1 MITEDVSF
9 VLVEKNM
16 YYGERFNGISHLV
29 GTLLA
34 ITGLAVLV
42 TRAGMEGDPWRVV
55 SFSLYGSTLVI
66 LYLVSTLY
74 HSVRGRAKAI
84 LQKCDHSAIYLL
96 IAGSYTPFALVT
108 LRGAWGW
115 TLFGLSW
122 GLALF
127 GIVQELTLGR
137 RTRLLS
143 MILYVLMG
151 WMVLVAIRPLVMS
164 LALPG
169 LFWLA
174 LGGVFYSVGIYWF
187 INDEKIRHGHGIW
200 HLFVLAGS
208 VCQFVCVMFY
218 V

>member
-1 MITEDVSF
+1 
-9 VLVEKNM
+9 M
-16 YYGERFNGISHLV
+16 YQGERFNGISHLI

-42 TRAGMEGDPWRVV
+42 TRAGIEGDPWKVV
-55 SFSLYGSTLVI
+55 SFSLYGATLVI

-127 GIVQELTLGR
+127 GIVQELTIGR

-151 WMVLVAIRPLVMS
+151 WMVLIAIKPLVTT

-169 LFWLA
+169 LIWLA
-174 LGGVFYSVGIYWF
+174 LGGLFYSVGIYWF
-187 INDEKIRHGHGIW
+187 LNDEKIRHGHGIW

-208 VCQFVCVMFY
+208 VCQFVCVMWY

>member
-1 MITEDVSF
+1 
-9 VLVEKNM
+9 M
-16 YYGERFNGISHLV
+16 YHGERFNGISHLF

-34 ITGLAVLV
+34 ITGLTVLV
-42 TRAGMEGDPWRVV
+42 TRAGMEGDPWKIV

-66 LYLVSTLY
+66 LYLISTLY
-74 HSVRGRAKAI
+74 HCVKGRAKAF

-137 RTRLLS
+137 RTRVLS

-151 WMVLVAIRPLVMS
+151 WLVLVALKPLIRNLDV
-164 LALPG
+164 AG
-169 LFWLA
+169 LFWLS
-174 LGGVFYSVGIYWF
+174 LGGVLYSLGIYWF

-200 HLFVLAGS
+200 HLFVLGGS
-208 VCQFVCVMFY
+208 LCQFICVLVY

>member
-1 MITEDVSF
+1 
-9 VLVEKNM
+9 M
-16 YYGERFNGISHLV
+16 YRGERFNGISHLI

-42 TRAGMEGDPWRVV
+42 TRAGMEGDPWKVV

-74 HSVRGRAKAI
+74 HSVKGRAKAI

-115 TLFGLSW
+115 VLFGLSW

-127 GIVQELTLGR
+127 GIAQELTLGR
-137 RTRLLS
+137 RTRILS
-143 MILYVLMG
+143 MVLYVVMG
-151 WMVLVAIRPLVMS
+151 WMVLVAIKPLIHT
-164 LALPG
+164 LATGG

-174 LGGVFYSVGIYWF
+174 LGGILYSVGIYWF
-187 INDEKIRHGHGIW
+187 LNDEKIRHAHGIW
-200 HLFVLAGS
+200 HLFVLGGS
-208 VCQFVCVMFY
+208 ACQFVSVLFY
-218 V
+218 VA

>member
-1 MITEDVSF
+1 
-9 VLVEKNM
+9 M
-16 YYGERFNGISHLV
+16 YYGERFNGISHLI

-42 TRAGMEGDPWRVV
+42 TRAGLEGDPWKVV
-55 SFSLYGSTLVI
+55 SFSLYGATLVI

-122 GLALF
+122 GLAVF
-127 GIVQELTLGR
+127 GIAQELTLGR
-137 RTRLLS
+137 RTRILS

-151 WMVLVAIRPLVMS
+151 WMVLVAIKPLV
-164 LALPG
+164 LG
-169 LFWLA
+169 LSTGGLVWLA
-174 LGGVFYSVGIYWF
+174 LGGVLYSVGIYWF

-200 HLFVLAGS
+200 HLFVLGGS
-208 VCQFVCVMFY
+208 ACQFVSVLFY
-218 V
+218 VA

>member
-1 MITEDVSF
+1 
-9 VLVEKNM
+9 M
-16 YYGERFNGISHLV
+16 YYGERFNGWSHLA

-34 ITGLAVLV
+34 VGALV
-42 TRAGMEGDPWRVV
+42 WLVVVAALQGDPWKIV
-55 SFSLYGSTLVI
+55 SFSLYGGTLVL

-74 HSVRGRAKAI
+74 HSVKGRAKVI

-96 IAGSYTPFALVT
+96 IAGSYTPFSLVT
-108 LRGAWGW
+108 LQGPWGW
-115 TLFGLSW
+115 TLFGLVW

-137 RTRLLS
+137 RTRVLS
-143 MILYVLMG
+143 MILYVVMG
-151 WMVLVAIRPLVMS
+151 WLVLVAIVPLVER
-164 LALPG
+164 LEPWG

-174 LGGVFYSVGIYWF
+174 LGGVIYSVGIYWF

-208 VCQFVCVMFY
+208 ACQFVSVMGY
-218 V
+218 VA

>member
-1 MITEDVSF
+1 
-9 VLVEKNM
+9 M
-16 YYGERFNGISHLV
+16 YYGERFNGWSHLA

-34 ITGLAVLV
+34 VGALV
-42 TRAGMEGDPWRVV
+42 WLVVVAALQGDPWKIV
-55 SFSLYGSTLVI
+55 SFSLYGGTLVL

-74 HSVRGRAKAI
+74 HSVKGRAKAI

-96 IAGSYTPFALVT
+96 IAGSYTPFSLVT
-108 LRGAWGW
+108 LQGPWGW
-115 TLFGLSW
+115 TLFGLVW

-137 RTRLLS
+137 RTRVLS
-143 MILYVLMG
+143 MILYVVMG
-151 WMVLVAIRPLVMS
+151 WLVLVAIVPLVER
-164 LALPG
+164 LEPWG

-174 LGGVFYSVGIYWF
+174 LGGVIYSVGIYWF

-208 VCQFVCVMFY
+208 ACQFVSVMGY
-218 V
+218 VA

>member
-1 MITEDVSF
+1 
-9 VLVEKNM
+9 M

-42 TRAGMEGDPWRVV
+42 TRAGLEGDPWKVV
-55 SFSLYGSTLVI
+55 SFSLYGATLVI

-122 GLALF
+122 GLAVF

-137 RTRLLS
+137 RTRILS

-151 WMVLVAIRPLVMS
+151 WMVLVAIKPLVLTLS
-164 LALPG
+164 AGG

-174 LGGVFYSVGIYWF
+174 LGGVLYSVGIYWF

-200 HLFVLAGS
+200 HLFVLGGS
-208 VCQFVCVMFY
+208 ACQFVSVLFY
-218 V
+218 VA

>member
-1 MITEDVSF
+1 
-9 VLVEKNM
+9 M
-16 YYGERFNGISHLV
+16 YLGERFNGISHLI
-29 GTLLA
+29 GTVLA
-34 ITGLAVLV
+34 IAGLAVLV
-42 TRAGMEGDPWRVV
+42 TIAGLQHDPWKVV
-55 SFSLYGSTLVI
+55 SFSLYGTTLVI

-74 HSVRGRAKAI
+74 HSVKGRAKAI

-137 RTRLLS
+137 RTRILS

-151 WMVLVAIRPLVMS
+151 WLVLVAIVPLVR
-164 LALPG
+164 ALSAGG

-174 LGGVFYSVGIYWF
+174 LGGVLYSVGIYWF

-200 HLFVLAGS
+200 HMFVLGGS
-208 VCQFVCVMFY
+208 LCQFVSVLLY
-218 V
+218 VA

>member
-1 MITEDVSF
+1 
-9 VLVEKNM
+9 M

-42 TRAGMEGDPWRVV
+42 TRAGIEGDPWKVV
-55 SFSLYGSTLVI
+55 SFSLYGATLVI

-74 HSVRGRAKAI
+74 HSVKGRAKAI

-108 LRGAWGW
+108 LRGTWGW
-115 TLFGLSW
+115 VLFGLSW

-137 RTRLLS
+137 RTRVLS
-143 MILYVLMG
+143 MVLYVVMG
-151 WMVLVAIRPLVMS
+151 WLVLVAIKPLVTT
-164 LALPG
+164 LAIGG
-169 LFWLA
+169 LVWLA
-174 LGGVFYSVGIYWF
+174 VGGLLYSIGIYWF
-187 INDEKIRHGHGIW
+187 LNDEKIPHGHGIW
-200 HLFVLAGS
+200 HLFVLGGS
-208 VCQFVCVMFY
+208 ACQFVSILFY
-218 V
+218 VA

>member
-1 MITEDVSF
+1 
-9 VLVEKNM
+9 M
-16 YYGERFNGISHLV
+16 YHGERFNGVSHLIGSV
-29 GTLLA
+29 LA
-34 ITGLAVLV
+34 VTGLITLV
-42 TRAGMEGDPWRVV
+42 TVAAMQGDPWKIV

-66 LYLVSTLY
+66 LYFISTLY
-74 HSVRGRAKAI
+74 HSVKGRAKSI

-96 IAGSYTPFALVT
+96 IAGSYTPFCLVT

-122 GLALF
+122 GLAAF
-127 GIVQELTLGR
+127 GIIQELTLGR

-151 WMVLVAIRPLVMS
+151 WLVLIAIVPLIER
-164 LALPG
+164 LPAGG

-174 LGGVFYSVGIYWF
+174 LGGVLYSVGIYWF

-200 HLFVLAGS
+200 HLFVLGGS
-208 VCQFVCVMFY
+208 VCQFLSVLLY
-218 V
+218 VA

>member
-1 MITEDVSF
+1 
-9 VLVEKNM
+9 M
-16 YYGERFNGISHLV
+16 YYGERFNGLSHLIGSV
-29 GTLLA
+29 LA
-34 ITGLAVLV
+34 VTGLVTLV
-42 TRAGMEGDPWRVV
+42 SMAALQGDPWKIV
-55 SFSLYGSTLVI
+55 SFSLYGATLVI

-74 HSVRGRAKAI
+74 HSVKGRTKAI

-96 IAGSYTPFALVT
+96 IAGSYTPYCLVT

-127 GIVQELTLGR
+127 GIIQELTLGR

-151 WMVLVAIRPLVMS
+151 WLVVIAIGPLVER
-164 LALPG
+164 LATGG
-169 LFWLA
+169 LVWLT
-174 LGGVFYSVGIYWF
+174 LGGVLYSVGIYWF

-200 HLFVLAGS
+200 HLFVLGGS
-208 VCQFVCVMFY
+208 ICQFLSVLLY
-218 V
+218 VA